1 MTNNKRIDAEL
12 LKRITIEVESRA
24 SPNQPGSH
32 VMTNEDSSSDQD
44 CLNEST
50 YAESG
55 MGRSHETEYLVEFL
69 GKVLQ
74 GVCKS
79 FMIIVLLL
87 TCNSLSLIYVS
98 TVLHY
103 RLFFISPLL
112 FLLYMWAHDTY
123 LTILESILS
132 TLGH

>member
-12 LKRITIEVESRA
+12 LKRIMIEVENRA

-32 VMTNEDSSSDQD
+32 VMTNDDSSSDQD

-50 YAESG
+50 YAVYA

-74 GVCKS
+74 RVCKS

-87 TCNSLSLIYVS
+87 TCDSLSLSSMFLLSYI
-98 TVLHY
+98 
-103 RLFFISPLL
+103 IGL
-112 FLLYMWAHDTY
+112 FLLYIA
-123 LTILESILS
+123 TIDLCASVPWLS
-132 TLGH
+132 LGIF